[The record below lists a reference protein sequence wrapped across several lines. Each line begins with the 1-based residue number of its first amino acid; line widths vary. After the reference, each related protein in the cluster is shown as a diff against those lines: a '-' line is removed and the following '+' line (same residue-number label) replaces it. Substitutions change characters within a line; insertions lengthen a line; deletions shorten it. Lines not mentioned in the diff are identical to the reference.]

1 MKLCDL
7 YSKLPFLTVSSVF
20 VFGFSFK
27 GASKQKIPFCI
38 SQFNYRSTYATVF
51 KQFCICSDMI

>member
-1 MKLCDL
+1 MKLCAL

-27 GASKQKIPFCI
+27 GANKQKIPFTFLSSLTTELCYSI
-38 SQFNYRSTYATVF
+38 
-51 KQFCICSDMI
+51 

>member
-27 GASKQKIPFCI
+27 GASKQKIPFA
-38 SQFNYRSTYATVF
+38 FLNSTTDLYMLQYLNSFVYALT
-51 KQFCICSDMI
+51 